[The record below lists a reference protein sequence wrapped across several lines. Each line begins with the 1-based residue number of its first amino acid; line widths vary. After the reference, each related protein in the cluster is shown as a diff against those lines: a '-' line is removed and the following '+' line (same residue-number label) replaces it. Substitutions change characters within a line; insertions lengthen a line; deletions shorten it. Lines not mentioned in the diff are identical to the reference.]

1 MDLIKAW
8 NELNKINNKINLLE
22 TLIEKQYDIG
32 CSKLRDVLVNCS
44 ISGNDK
50 FINMIISKD
59 ENVLKLQEQY
69 SLKVAYETY
78 ILNEIKILKLSEPS
92 LCIAFLKEYSLK
104 KDSKRYSWDDIA
116 NEMGYSAKQ
125 CKRYYDEYK
134 GRTPSDNSWSI
145 TDIELKCP
153 KMSK

>member
-1 MDLIKAW
+1 MNLIKAW

-22 TLIEKQYDIG
+22 TLIEKHYDIG

-44 ISGNDK
+44 ISSNDK

-59 ENVLKLQEQY
+59 ENALKLQEQY

-78 ILNEIKILKLSEPS
+78 ILNEIKILKLSEPR

-104 KDSKRYSWDDIA
+104 KDNKRYSWDDIA
-116 NEMGYSAKQ
+116 KEMGFSVAQ
-125 CKRYYDEYK
+125 CRRYYDEYK
-134 GRTPSDNSWSI
+134 GCTPSNNSWSI
-145 TDIELKCP
+145 EDVK
-153 KMSK
+153 SK